1 MECLVSSEEKGG
13 LEMEGEVLE
22 IDSKSMRK

>member
-13 LEMEGEVLE
+13 LEMEGKLLE
-22 IDSKSMRK
+22 IDSKSMRE